1 MENLDFIIERINQT
15 LSDFKRNL
23 ELILLFIIE
32 VVAEKLYVIFINVF
46 RNTPKAPKNFS
57 LTGVLAADPIAVVLA
72 AGNNASP
79 SELTAARELT
89 AEIAEYV
96 RQGFN
101 SSQITAYVTNQL
113 ELELSSTSL
122 SYAVNYALKQKLI
135 NISDETV

>member
-57 LTGVLAADPIAVVLA
+57 HSVLAADPIAVVLA

-79 SELTAARELT
+79 SELTAARELI